1 MKGWED
7 MDTNGMKNIVV
18 LRELPSNIIEE
29 AIFIVKSNKY
39 AKKFE
44 TIEKNNK
51 KNNEQAK
58 DKDKEYIVKEAE
70 MIVSNYMTKIEDN
83 KLSEKPSKTLKTKYK
98 ILRNYSFTVSIGL
111 FISLI
116 INLI

>member
-1 MKGWED
+1 
-7 MDTNGMKNIVV
+7 MDTSGMKNIVV

-44 TIEKNNK
+44 TIEKNSK
-51 KNNEQAK
+51 QKNEQK
-58 DKDKEYIVKEAE
+58 KEKDKEYIVKEAE
-70 MIVSNYMTKIEDN
+70 MIVSNFVTKIENN
-83 KLSEKPSKTLKTKYK
+83 KVPEKPSKTLKTKYK
-98 ILRNYSFTVSIGL
+98 ILRNYSLIVSIGL

>member
-1 MKGWED
+1 MEA
-7 MDTNGMKNIVV
+7 NGMKNIVV

-29 AIFIVKSNKY
+29 AIFILKSNKY

-51 KNNEQAK
+51 QNNKQHKE
-58 DKDKEYIVKEAE
+58 KDKEYIIKEAE
-70 MIVSNYMTKIEDN
+70 MIVSNFFTKIEN
-83 KLSEKPSKTLKTKYK
+83 TKVSEKPSKTLKAKYRVLK
-98 ILRNYSFTVSIGL
+98 NYSLIVSVGL